1 MIWMRCFCK
10 LVMRLDLRALRS
22 FVAVASAGSISSAA
36 HSLHIAQPALSVQIK
51 QLEEQFGAAL
61 FDRRPRGVVLTAVGV
76 RLLGH
81 AVEILRRVDVAYDDV
96 RQAVDQP
103 SGRVALALPQSVA
116 KFITVP
122 LVQAVV
128 RQWPLIQ
135 LQIVELSSGYIP
147 QQLLHG
153 LVDIGITFGTEDDAR
168 MRFTH
173 VLQEEL
179 VFVTT
184 APQLAQHHGALA
196 DGTAAMALEDVARFS
211 MVLPTTTQSLRH
223 ALDAY
228 MTKAGVAPRIVVEVN
243 TIHEILSLVATGLGS
258 TILSFAAVSDQLE
271 TRQLLALPMVR
282 PAMSRSIYACRSA
295 TLPMSI
301 AATKVHEQLLA
312 TIISL
317 ASSQRWP
324 QSTIMLPIPQS
335 EDNAGP
341 PR

>member
-1 MIWMRCFCK
+1 
-10 LVMRLDLRALRS
+10 MRLDLRALRS

-51 QLEEQFGAAL
+51 QLEEQLGAAL
-61 FDRRPRGVVLTAVGV
+61 FDRHPRGVVLTAVGE

-103 SGRVALALPQSVA
+103 SGRVAIALPQSVA
-116 KFITVP
+116 KFVTVP

-128 RQWPLIQ
+128 RQWPMIQ
-135 LQIVELSSGYIP
+135 LQMVEMSSGYIP

-153 LVDIGITFGTEDDAR
+153 LVDIGMTFGTEDDAR
-168 MRFTH
+168 MRFMH

-179 VFVTT
+179 AFVTT
-184 APQLAQHHGALA
+184 AQQLAQYRDSAAGNA
-196 DGTAAMALEDVARFS
+196 DHMALRDAARFP
-211 MVLPTTTQSLRH
+211 MVLPTTTQSLRRVI
-223 ALDAY
+223 DAY
-228 MTKAGVAPRIVVEVN
+228 MAKAGVAPRIVVEVN
-243 TIHEILSLVATGLGS
+243 TIHEMLALVAAGIGS
-258 TILSFAAVSDQLE
+258 TILSFAAVSDLLAA
-271 TRQLLALPMVR
+271 RRLLALPIVR
-282 PAMSRSIYACRSA
+282 PSMSRSIYACRSA
-295 TLPMSI
+295 TLPLSI

-324 QSTIMLPIPQS
+324 QSTLAP
-335 EDNAGP
+335 A
-341 PR
+341 R

>member
-1 MIWMRCFCK
+1 MH
-10 LVMRLDLRALRS
+10 LDLRALRS

-36 HSLHIAQPALSVQIK
+36 QSLHIAQPALSVQIK
-51 QLEEQFGAAL
+51 QLEEQLGAAL
-61 FDRRPRGVVLTAVGV
+61 FDRHPRGVVLTAVGE

-103 SGRVALALPQSVA
+103 SGRVAIALPQSVA
-116 KFITVP
+116 KFVTVP
-122 LVQAVV
+122 LAQAVV
-128 RQWPLIQ
+128 RQWSLIR
-135 LQIVELSSGYIP
+135 LQMVELSSGYIP

-168 MRFTH
+168 MRFMH

-184 APQLAQHHGALA
+184 APQLAQYRGGPAGDTPH
-196 DGTAAMALEDVARFS
+196 MALPDVARFP
-211 MVLPTTTQSLRH
+211 MVLPTQTQSLRRV
-223 ALDAY
+223 LDAY
-228 MTKAGVAPRIVVEVN
+228 MAKAGVAPRIVVEVN
-243 TIHEILSLVATGLGS
+243 TIHEILALVAAGMGS
-258 TILSFAAVSDQLE
+258 TILSFAAVSDLLAA
-271 TRQLLALPMVR
+271 RQLLALPLVR

-312 TIISL
+312 TIVSL
-317 ASSQRWP
+317 ASSRRWP
-324 QSTIMLPIPQS
+324 QATLAPALAQGSDGGTGP
-335 EDNAGP
+335 AG
-341 PR
+341 

>member
-1 MIWMRCFCK
+1 
-10 LVMRLDLRALRS
+10 MRLDLRALRS

-36 HSLHIAQPALSVQIK
+36 HSLHIAQLALSVQIK
-51 QLEEQFGAAL
+51 QLEEQLGAAL
-61 FDRRPRGVVLTAVGV
+61 FDRHPRGVVLTAVGE

-103 SGRVALALPQSVA
+103 SGRVAIALPQSVA
-116 KFITVP
+116 KFVTVP

-135 LQIVELSSGYIP
+135 LQMVEMSSGYIP

-153 LVDIGITFGTEDDAR
+153 LVDIGMTFGTEDDAR
-168 MRFTH
+168 MRFMH

-179 VFVTT
+179 VFVST
-184 APQLAQHHGALA
+184 AQALAQHQGSPAEGLRH
-196 DGTAAMALEDVARFS
+196 MALHDVARFPL
-211 MVLPTTTQSLRH
+211 VLPTMAQSLRRVI
-223 ALDAY
+223 DAY
-228 MTKAGVAPRIVVEVN
+228 MAKAGVAPRIVVEVN
-243 TIHEILSLVATGLGS
+243 TIHEILALVAAGIGS
-258 TILSFAAVSDQLE
+258 TILSSAAVSDLLAA
-271 TRQLLALPMVR
+271 RQLLALPIVR

-312 TIISL
+312 TITSL

-324 QSTIMLPIPQS
+324 QSTVMPARPQGDGS
-335 EDNAGP
+335 AGSA
-341 PR
+341 R

>member
-1 MIWMRCFCK
+1 
-10 LVMRLDLRALRS
+10 MRLDLRALRS

-36 HSLHIAQPALSVQIK
+36 HGLHIAQPALSVQIK
-51 QLEEQFGAAL
+51 QLEEQLGAAL
-61 FDRRPRGVVLTAVGV
+61 FDRHPRGVVLTAVGE

-116 KFITVP
+116 KFVTVP

-128 RQWPLIQ
+128 RQWPMIR
-135 LQIVELSSGYIP
+135 LQMVEMSSGYIP

-153 LVDIGITFGTEDDAR
+153 LVDIGMTFGTEDDAR
-168 MRFTH
+168 MRFMH

-179 VFVTT
+179 AFVTT
-184 APQLAQHHGALA
+184 AQQLAQYRDGAAGDA
-196 DGTAAMALEDVARFS
+196 DHMALRDAARFP
-211 MVLPTTTQSLRH
+211 MVLPTTAQSLRRVI
-223 ALDAY
+223 DAY
-228 MTKAGVAPRIVVEVN
+228 MAKAGVAPRIVVEVN
-243 TIHEILSLVATGLGS
+243 TIHEMLALVAAGIGS
-258 TILSFAAVSDQLE
+258 TILSFAAVSDLLAA
-271 TRQLLALPMVR
+271 RQLLALPLGR

-312 TIISL
+312 TIVSL
-317 ASSQRWP
+317 ASSRRWP
-324 QSTIMLPIPQS
+324 RSTLAP
-335 EDNAGP
+335 A
-341 PR
+341 R

>member
-1 MIWMRCFCK
+1 
-10 LVMRLDLRALRS
+10 MRLDLRSLRS

-36 HSLHIAQPALSVQIK
+36 QSLHIAQPALSVQIK
-51 QLEEQFGAAL
+51 QLEEQLGAAL
-61 FDRRPRGVVLTAVGV
+61 FDRHPRGVVLTAVGE

-103 SGRVALALPQSVA
+103 SGRVAIGLPQSVA
-116 KFITVP
+116 KFVTVP

-135 LQIVELSSGYIP
+135 LQIVEMSSGYIP

-153 LVDIGITFGTEDDAR
+153 LVDIGMTFDTEDDAR
-168 MRFTH
+168 MRFMH

-184 APQLAQHHGALA
+184 ARQLAQHHGGSAGSSTHIL
-196 DGTAAMALEDVARFS
+196 LQDVAQFP
-211 MVLPTTTQSLRH
+211 MVLPTTAQSLRRVI
-223 ALDAY
+223 DAY
-228 MTKAGVAPRIVVEVN
+228 MTKASIAPHIVVEVN
-243 TIHEILSLVATGLGS
+243 TIHEILALVAADIGS
-258 TILSFAAVSDQLE
+258 TILSFAAVSDLL
-271 TRQLLALPMVR
+271 TARQLLALPIAR
-282 PAMSRSIYACRSA
+282 PALSRSIYACRSA

-312 TIISL
+312 TITSL
-317 ASSQRWP
+317 ASSQHWP
-324 QSTIMLPIPQS
+324 QSTVMLLTPQGDDS
-335 EDNAGP
+335 AGP
-341 PR
+341 AR

>member
-1 MIWMRCFCK
+1 
-10 LVMRLDLRALRS
+10 MRLDLRSLRS
-22 FVAVASAGSISSAA
+22 FVTVASAGSISSAA

-51 QLEEQFGAAL
+51 QLEEQLGAAL
-61 FDRRPRGVVLTAVGV
+61 FDRHPRGVVLTAVGE

-116 KFITVP
+116 KFVTVP
-122 LVQAVV
+122 LAQAVV

-135 LQIVELSSGYIP
+135 LQMVELSSGYIP

-168 MRFTH
+168 MRFMH

-184 APQLAQHHGALA
+184 AQQLAQQLAQHQGASA
-196 DGTAAMALEDVARFS
+196 DGAADMALEDVACFP
-211 MVLPTTTQSLRH
+211 MVLPTTTQSLRRV
-223 ALDAY
+223 LDAY
-228 MTKAGVAPRIVVEVN
+228 MAKAGVAPRVVVEVN
-243 TIHEILSLVATGLGS
+243 TIHEILALVAAGMGS
-258 TILSFAAVSDQLE
+258 TILSFAAVSDLLAA
-271 TRQLLALPMVR
+271 RRLLALPIVR
-282 PAMSRSIYACRSA
+282 PALSRSIYACRSA

-312 TIISL
+312 TIGAL
-317 ASSQRWP
+317 ASGGQWP
-324 QSTIMLPIPQS
+324 RSTMMLDRPQAS
-335 EDNAGP
+335 GGTMQAP
-341 PR
+341 

>member
-1 MIWMRCFCK
+1 
-10 LVMRLDLRALRS
+10 MRLDLRALRS
-22 FVAVASAGSISSAA
+22 FVTVASAGSISSAA

-51 QLEEQFGAAL
+51 QLEEQLGAAL
-61 FDRRPRGVVLTAVGV
+61 FDRHPRGVVLTAVGE

-103 SGRVALALPQSVA
+103 SGRVAIALPQSVA
-116 KFITVP
+116 KFVTVP

-135 LQIVELSSGYIP
+135 LQMVEMSSGYIP

-153 LVDIGITFGTEDDAR
+153 LVDIGMTFGTEDDAR
-168 MRFTH
+168 MRVMH

-179 VFVTT
+179 EFVTT
-184 APQLAQHHGALA
+184 AQQLAQYQ
-196 DGTAAMALEDVARFS
+196 DGSASDAAHMALQDAARFP
-211 MVLPTTTQSLRH
+211 MVLPTTAQSLRRVI
-223 ALDAY
+223 DAY
-228 MTKAGVAPRIVVEVN
+228 TAKAGVAPRIVVEVN
-243 TIHEILSLVATGLGS
+243 TIHEILSLVAAGIGS
-258 TILSFAAVSDQLE
+258 TILSFAAVSDLLAA
-271 TRQLLALPMVR
+271 RQLLALPLVR

-312 TIISL
+312 TIVSL
-317 ASSQRWP
+317 ASSRRWP
-324 QSTIMLPIPQS
+324 QSTVIAALPQG
-335 EDNAGP
+335 DG
-341 PR
+341 RVV

>member
-1 MIWMRCFCK
+1 
-10 LVMRLDLRALRS
+10 MRLDLRALRS
-22 FVAVASAGSISSAA
+22 FVTVASAGSISSAA

-51 QLEEQFGAAL
+51 QLEEQLGAAL
-61 FDRRPRGVVLTAVGV
+61 FDRHPRGVVLTAVGE

-103 SGRVALALPQSVA
+103 SGRVAIALPQSVA
-116 KFITVP
+116 KFVTVP

-128 RQWPLIQ
+128 RQWPLI
-135 LQIVELSSGYIP
+135 P

-153 LVDIGITFGTEDDAR
+153 LVDIGMTFGTEDDAR
-168 MRFTH
+168 MRFMH

-184 APQLAQHHGALA
+184 AQQLAQYQ
-196 DGTAAMALEDVARFS
+196 DGSASDAAHMALQDAARFP
-211 MVLPTTTQSLRH
+211 MVLPTTAQSLRRVI
-223 ALDAY
+223 DAY
-228 MTKAGVAPRIVVEVN
+228 TAKAGVAPRIVVEVN
-243 TIHEILSLVATGLGS
+243 TIHEILSLVAAGIGS
-258 TILSFAAVSDQLE
+258 TILSFAAVSDLLAA
-271 TRQLLALPMVR
+271 RQLLALPLVR

-312 TIISL
+312 TIVSL
-317 ASSQRWP
+317 ASSRRWP
-324 QSTIMLPIPQS
+324 QSTVIAALPQG
-335 EDNAGP
+335 DG
-341 PR
+341 RVV

>member
-1 MIWMRCFCK
+1 
-10 LVMRLDLRALRS
+10 MRLDLRALRS

-36 HSLHIAQPALSVQIK
+36 QSLHIAQPALSVQIK
-51 QLEEQFGAAL
+51 QLEEQLGAAL
-61 FDRRPRGVVLTAVGV
+61 FDRHPRGVVPTAVGE

-116 KFITVP
+116 KFVTVP

-128 RQWPLIQ
+128 RQWPMIQ
-135 LQIVELSSGYIP
+135 LQMVEMSSGYIP

-153 LVDIGITFGTEDDAR
+153 LVDIGMTFGTEDDAR
-168 MRFTH
+168 MRFMH

-179 VFVTT
+179 AFVTT
-184 APQLAQHHGALA
+184 AQQLAQYRDGAAGNA
-196 DGTAAMALEDVARFS
+196 DHMALRDAARFP
-211 MVLPTTTQSLRH
+211 MVLPTTTQSLRRVI
-223 ALDAY
+223 DAY
-228 MTKAGVAPRIVVEVN
+228 MAKAGVAPRIVVEVN
-243 TIHEILSLVATGLGS
+243 TIHEMLALVAAGIGS
-258 TILSFAAVSDQLE
+258 TILSFAAVSDLLAA
-271 TRQLLALPMVR
+271 RRLLALPIVR
-282 PAMSRSIYACRSA
+282 PSMSRSIYACRSA
-295 TLPMSI
+295 TLPLSI

-324 QSTIMLPIPQS
+324 QSTLAP
-335 EDNAGP
+335 A
-341 PR
+341 R